1 MPAFLQAI
9 LTAGAALGAVLGII
23 VLAGRGAR
31 MLRLARPTTG
41 RRLILGEAL
50 TLDRTRRLQLVT
62 CDGRDL
68 LLLTGGGTDQVV
80 AWLPIAQPGAQ
91 VGAGPVA

>member
-1 MPAFLQAI
+1 MPPFLQAI

-31 MLRLARPTTG
+31 MLRLARPIAA
-41 RRLILGEAL
+41 RRLVLIEAL
-50 TLDRTRRLQLVT
+50 SLDRTRRLHLVT

-80 AWLPIAQPGAQ
+80 AWLPATPPD
-91 VGAGPVA
+91 AGNAA

>member
-1 MPAFLQAI
+1 MPPFLQAI

-31 MLRLARPTTG
+31 MLRLARPIAA
-41 RRLILGEAL
+41 RRLVLVEAL
-50 TLDRTRRLQLVT
+50 SLDRTRQLRLIT

-80 AWLPIAQPGAQ
+80 AWLPSTQTD
-91 VGAGPVA
+91 AGTAA

>member
-31 MLRLARPTTG
+31 MLRLARPTAG

-68 LLLTGGGTDQVV
+68 LLLTGGGADQVV
-80 AWLPIAQPGAQ
+80 AWLPIAPPGAQ